1 MAPNSA
7 IVAAGV
13 GATFHLLRLTVDVV
27 TTASENAKKNDE
39 KIETTKL
46 ASDDKKEKEKKDKAN
61 NTNANAAVSQRPS
74 LIRRLSGTTFFDGRM
89 SVRNVATP
97 FSNEYAGGGGGTT
110 DDVGRS
116 RRSSLSSLLSNST
129 RRFAS
134 AMADGDAADG
144 GGGDDVEG
152 QSEEQVPKGAIE
164 AIIPL
169 TSLILHLGLFVYFLT
184 ATILNATSTAESRP
198 QFANAVYDAVPL
210 GCATVAVFIGTIMNL
225 RDFHRKRFGSLQR
238 GLYSISALILLVGCI
253 ILIVLPSPDGV
264 AAASSPT
271 RVDFGTISCLAIYAL
286 LAIIEGRVCQYP
298 EVKTKEG
305 KKAKLNKRALLTIL
319 KPYFWPD
326 ATATSAATN
335 RVRAVTTWF
344 CVASAKG
351 FSLYAPILLGKASTA
366 LTRLD
371 YETAIKNVIFY
382 TLTQLAGST
391 MKECQSLIYLK
402 VGQAAFVQISELS
415 FNHLHSLSLDW
426 HLRKKLG
433 EVLRS
438 MDRGVAACDTLM
450 RYLFL
455 WLLPALAECVLVTII
470 FASYFDYFP
479 LAVSVFFF
487 IFAYVTW
494 TVLVT
499 LWRRKF
505 RKKVTKFDNN
515 FHDICTDS
523 LVNFECVKYFT
534 NEEYESRRYGE
545 SVQKYQTQD
554 VNVKASMSFL
564 NMTQQVM
571 LQACLATCLSLAV
584 ISIKGRMD
592 CCIAEGC
599 ADGNST
605 CCSNS
610 TICSGLEMGDFIAV
624 LTYTLNLF
632 MPLNFLG
639 TVYNAIVMAL
649 IDLAN
654 LSELLSESPDVTDA
668 PDAMDLPSRNTDSSD
683 TVVEFDN
690 VKFHYPTQPDTKGLK
705 GLSFKM
711 KRGTVTA
718 VVGPTGEGKTTVSRL
733 LFRFYDVIGGAV
745 KVNGVDVRSLKQK
758 SLRGAIGVV
767 PQNTSLFNDT
777 MKNNIKYGKQD
788 ASDEEVMQVIEDAQ
802 LRDFVESLPEGMD
815 TMVGD
820 RGLKLSGGEKQRT
833 AIARCLL
840 KNPSIVVLDEAT
852 SALDT
857 VTENSVQ
864 DALDRLGSDRT
875 VLVIAHRLGTI
886 READNI
892 IVLGDGVVAEQGTH
906 DELMQKEGG
915 KYAAMWNM
923 QLHSARGGDNKKSTD
938 SLTALSS

>member
-7 IVAAGV
+7 TVAAGV
-13 GATFHLLRLTVDVV
+13 AATFHLLRLTVDLV
-27 TTASENAKKNDE
+27 TTASDKAKSN
-39 KIETTKL
+39 
-46 ASDDKKEKEKKDKAN
+46 DDKIDKADAADKEKD
-61 NTNANAAVSQRPS
+61 AAAATRGRPS
-74 LIRRLSGTTFFDGRM
+74 IMRRLSVTGFDGRL
-89 SVRNVATP
+89 SVRDFQTP
-97 FSNEYAGGGGGTT
+97 WSSNNNSTAAA
-110 DDVGRS
+110 DNVGRS
-116 RRSSLSSLLSNST
+116 GRRLSSMLSNSF
-129 RRFAS
+129 RSS
-134 AMADGDAADG
+134 AHQAAQA
-144 GGGDDVEG
+144 DDVEG
-152 QSEEQVPKGAIE
+152 QNEGLANPKGALE
-164 AIIPL
+164 ASIPML
-169 TSLILHLGLFVYFLT
+169 SLVLHLIIFAYLLAATILT
-184 ATILNATSTAESRP
+184 ATSSVETRP
-198 QFANAVYDAVPL
+198 QFANAMYDAVPL
-210 GCATVAVFIGTIMNL
+210 GCATTAVFIGILMNV
-225 RDFHRKRFGSLQR
+225 RDFHRKRFGSLNR
-238 GLYSISALILLVGCI
+238 GLYSISSLILLVGCI
-253 ILIVLPSPDGV
+253 ILISLPSPDGV
-264 AAASSPT
+264 AASPT
-271 RVDFGTISCLAIYAL
+271 RVDFGTISCLAIYAV
-286 LAIIEGRVCQYP
+286 LAVIEGRVCQYP

-305 KKAKLNKRALLTIL
+305 KKAKLNKRALLIIL

-326 ATATSAATN
+326 ATATSATIN
-335 RVRAVTTWF
+335 RVRAITTWL
-344 CVASAKG
+344 CVGSAKAC
-351 FSLYAPILLGKASTA
+351 SLFAPILLGRASTA
-366 LTRLD
+366 LTRFD
-371 YETAIKNVIFY
+371 YATAIKNVVLY
-382 TLTQLAGST
+382 SLAQLAGST
-391 MKECQSLIYLK
+391 FKECQSLIYLK

-433 EVLRS
+433 EVIRS
-438 MDRGVAACDTLM
+438 MDRGIAACDTLM

-455 WLLPALAECVLVTII
+455 WLVPALGECVLVTII
-470 FASYFDYFP
+470 FATYFDFFP
-479 LAVSVFFF
+479 LAVAVFFF

-505 RKKVTKFDNN
+505 RKKVAKFDNN
-515 FHDICTDS
+515 WHDICTDS
-523 LVNFECVKYFT
+523 LINFETVKYFT
-534 NEEYESRRYGE
+534 NEEYEMKRFGS
-545 SVQKYQTQD
+545 SVEKYQSQD
-554 VNVKASMSFL
+554 VNVKASMGFL
-564 NMTQQVM
+564 NVTQQLM
-571 LQACLATCLSLAV
+571 LQACLATCLSLAIV
-584 ISIKGRMD
+584 SIRGRMD
-592 CCIAEGC
+592 CCLAEGC
-599 ADGNST
+599 IDTNSE
-605 CCSNS
+605 CCDATS
-610 TICSGLEMGDFIAV
+610 CSGLRIGDFISV

-639 TVYNAIVMAL
+639 SVYNAIVMAL

-654 LSELLSESPDVTDA
+654 LSELLTESPDVCDA
-668 PDAMDLPSRNTDSSD
+668 PDAMDPPTPSEIDSD

-745 KVNGVDVRSLKQK
+745 KVNGIDVRSLKQK

-777 MKNNIKYGKQD
+777 LKNNIKYGKQD
-788 ASDEEVMQVIEDAQ
+788 ATDDEVMQVIEDAQ
-802 LRDFVESLPEGMD
+802 LKDFVDSLPEGWD

-906 DELMQKEGG
+906 DELMEREGG
-915 KYAAMWNM
+915 KYAEMWNM
-923 QLHSARGGDNKKSTD
+923 QLHSARGNKKSTE

>member
-1 MAPNSA
+1 
-7 IVAAGV
+7 
-13 GATFHLLRLTVDVV
+13 VV
-27 TTASENAKKNDE
+27 STASDNAKKNDE
-39 KIETTKL
+39 KIENAKPTIS
-46 ASDDKKEKEKKDKAN
+46 SDDDKEKDGIQ
-61 NTNANAAVSQRPS
+61 SQRPS
-74 LIRRLSGTTFFDGRM
+74 LMRRLSATAFDGRM
-89 SVRNVATP
+89 SVRDFRTP
-97 FSNEYAGGGGGTT
+97 FSMEYAGGNNIDG
-110 DDVGRS
+110 S
-116 RRSSLSSLLSNST
+116 NRRRFSSMLSKNST
-129 RRFAS
+129 RRLSLAQRQVT
-134 AMADGDAADG
+134 A
-144 GGGDDVEG
+144 DDVEG
-152 QSEEQVPKGAIE
+152 QNEEQIPKGAIE
-164 AIIPL
+164 SLIPM
-169 TSLILHLGLFVYFLT
+169 TSLVLHLGLFAYFLAATILT
-184 ATILNATSTAESRP
+184 ATSSVESRP
-198 QFANAVYDAVPL
+198 EFANAVYDAVPL
-210 GCATVAVFIGTIMNL
+210 GCATVAVFIGTIMNM

-238 GLYSISALILLVGCI
+238 GLYSIAALILLVGCI
-253 ILIVLPSPDGV
+253 ILIFLPSPDGV
-264 AAASSPT
+264 TASPT
-271 RVDFGTISCLAIYAL
+271 SVDYGTISCLAIYAV

-326 ATATSAATN
+326 ATATSAAMN
-335 RVRAVTTWF
+335 RVRAITTWL
-344 CVASAKG
+344 CVVSAKAC
-351 FSLYAPILLGKASTA
+351 SLYAPILLGKASTA
-366 LTRLD
+366 LTRFD
-371 YETAIKNVIFY
+371 YETAIRYVILY
-382 TLTQLAGST
+382 SVTQLGSST
-391 MKECQSLIYLK
+391 FKEGQSLIYLK

-415 FNHLHSLSLDW
+415 FNHLHCLSLDW

-433 EVLRS
+433 EVIRS
-438 MDRGVAACDTLM
+438 MDRGIAACDTLM

-455 WLLPALAECVLVTII
+455 WLVPALAECILVTII

-479 LAVSVFFF
+479 LAVAVFFF

-505 RKKVTKFDNN
+505 RKKVAKFDNN
-515 FHDICTDS
+515 WHDICTDS
-523 LVNFECVKYFT
+523 LINYETVKLFT
-534 NEEYESRRYGE
+534 NEDYESRRFGE
-545 SVQKYQTQD
+545 SVERYQTQD
-554 VNVKASMSFL
+554 VAVKASMGFL
-564 NMTQQVM
+564 NVTQQAL
-571 LQACLATCLSLAV
+571 LQACLATCLSLAI
-584 ISIKGRMD
+584 ISIRGRMD
-592 CCIAEGC
+592 CCLSEGC
-599 ADGNST
+599 VDGNSD

-610 TICSGLEMGDFIAV
+610 TICSGLEMGDFISV

-639 TVYNAIVMAL
+639 SVYNAIVMAM

-654 LSELLSESPDVTDA
+654 LSELLSESPDVVDA
-668 PDAMDLPSRNTDSSD
+668 PDAMDLPSKNVDSSD
-683 TVVEFDN
+683 TVVEFED

-711 KRGTVTA
+711 RRGTVTA

-767 PQNTSLFNDT
+767 PQNTSLFNDSL
-777 MKNNIKYGKQD
+777 KNNIKYGKQD
-788 ASDEEVMQVIEDAQ
+788 ATDEEIMQVIEDAQ
-802 LRDFVESLPEGMD
+802 LKDFVDSLPEGVD

-852 SALDT
+852 SALDS

-886 READNI
+886 RNADNI

-906 DELMQKEGG
+906 DELMQIEGG

-923 QLHSARGGDNKKSTD
+923 QLHSARGIDKASTE

>member
-7 IVAAGV
+7 VVAAGV
-13 GATFHLLRLTVDVV
+13 AATFHLLRLTVDVV
-27 TTASENAKKNDE
+27 TTASENAKKNDD
-39 KIETTKL
+39 KIESANLT
-46 ASDDKKEKEKKDKAN
+46 DKEKELA
-61 NTNANAAVSQRPS
+61 SSGRPS
-74 LIRRLSGTTFFDGRM
+74 LSRRFSVTAFDGRM
-89 SVRNVATP
+89 SVRNFQTP
-97 FSNEYAGGGGGTT
+97 FSSGYANGGGNNS
-110 DDVGRS
+110 DGRS
-116 RRSSLSSLLSNST
+116 TRRSSLVTMLSNST
-129 RRFAS
+129 RRFS
-134 AMADGDAADG
+134 SVIAA
-144 GGGDDVEG
+144 DDVEG
-152 QSEEQVPKGAIE
+152 QNDEQVPKGAIE
-164 AIIPL
+164 AMIPI
-169 TSLILHLGLFVYFLT
+169 TSLIVHLVLFAYFLSATILT
-184 ATILNATSTAESRP
+184 ATSTVESRP
-198 QFANAVYDAVPL
+198 EFANAVYDEVPL
-210 GCATVAVFIGTIMNL
+210 GCATVAVFIGTLMNL

-264 AAASSPT
+264 TVSPT
-271 RVDFGTISCLAIYAL
+271 RVDFGTISCLAIYAV

-305 KKAKLNKRALLTIL
+305 KKAKLTKRALLTIL

-326 ATATSAATN
+326 ATASSALIN
-335 RVRAVTTWF
+335 RVRAITTWL
-344 CVASAKG
+344 CVVSSKAC
-351 FSLYAPILLGKASTA
+351 SLYAPILLGKASTA

-371 YETAIKNVIFY
+371 YETAIRNVIFY
-382 TLTQLAGST
+382 TLTTLAAST
-391 MKECQSLIYLK
+391 LKECQSLIYLK

-433 EVLRS
+433 EVIRS
-438 MDRGVAACDTLM
+438 MDRGIAACDTLM

-455 WLLPALAECVLVTII
+455 WLIPALAECILVTII

-479 LAVSVFFF
+479 LAVAVFFF

-494 TVLVT
+494 TVLLT

-505 RKKVTKFDNN
+505 RKKVAKFDNN
-515 FHDICTDS
+515 WHDICTDS
-523 LVNFECVKYFT
+523 LINFETVKMFT
-534 NEEYESRRYGE
+534 NEEYESRRFGE
-545 SVQKYQTQD
+545 SVEKYQTQD

-564 NMTQQVM
+564 NISQQVM
-571 LQACLATCLSLAV
+571 LQACLATCLSLAIV
-584 ISIKGRMD
+584 SIRGRMD

-599 ADGNST
+599 ADGNSV

-624 LTYTLNLF
+624 LSYTLNLF

-639 TVYNAIVMAL
+639 SVYNAIVMAL

-668 PDAMDLPSRNTDSSD
+668 HDALDLPSRNADSPD

-690 VKFHYPTQPDTKGLK
+690 VKFHYPSQPDTKGLK

-733 LFRFYDVIGGAV
+733 LFRFYDVVGGAV

-767 PQNTSLFNDT
+767 PQNTSLFNDS

-788 ASDEEVMQVIEDAQ
+788 ATDEEVMQVINDAQ
-802 LRDFVESLPEGMD
+802 LQNFVDSLPEGMD
-815 TMVGD
+815 TPVGD

-852 SALDT
+852 SALDS

-923 QLHSARGGDNKKSTD
+923 QLHSARGDDKKSTD

>member
-7 IVAAGV
+7 IIAAGV
-13 GATFHLLRLTVDVV
+13 AATFHLLRLTVDVV

-39 KIETTKL
+39 QIESAKHN
-46 ASDDKKEKEKKDKAN
+46 DKEKEE
-61 NTNANAAVSQRPS
+61 VISQRPS
-74 LIRRLSGTTFFDGRM
+74 IVRRMSATTFFDGRM
-89 SVRNVATP
+89 SVRNFQTP
-97 FSNEYAGGGGGTT
+97 FSSEYAGGATG
-110 DDVGRS
+110 DGRS
-116 RRSSLSSLLSNST
+116 RRRSTLTSFLSNST
-129 RRFAS
+129 RRVTGAI
-134 AMADGDAADG
+134 AA
-144 GGGDDVEG
+144 DDVEE
-152 QSEEQVPKGAIE
+152 QNEDQVPKGAIE
-164 AIIPL
+164 AFIPI
-169 TSLILHLGLFVYFLT
+169 TSLIVHLGLLLYFLT
-184 ATILNATSTAESRP
+184 ATILTATSTVASRP
-198 QFANAVYDAVPL
+198 EFANAVYDAVPL

-264 AAASSPT
+264 VSASPT
-271 RVDFGTISCLAIYAL
+271 GVDFGSISCLAIYAI
-286 LAIIEGRVCQYP
+286 LAITEGRVCRYP
-298 EVKTKEG
+298 EVKNKEG

-326 ATATSAATN
+326 ATATSAAIN
-335 RVRAVTTWF
+335 RVRAITTWV

-351 FSLYAPILLGKASTA
+351 CSLYAPILLGKASTA

-371 YETAIKNVIFY
+371 YETAIKNVVFY
-382 TLTQLAGST
+382 TVTQLAGST
-391 MKECQSLIYLK
+391 LKECQSLIYLK

-455 WLLPALAECVLVTII
+455 WLLPALAECLLVTII

-487 IFAYVTW
+487 IFTYVTW

-564 NMTQQVM
+564 NVTQQVL

-584 ISIKGRMD
+584 VSIRGRMD

-599 ADGNST
+599 TDGNST

-624 LTYTLNLF
+624 LSYTLNLF

-639 TVYNAIVMAL
+639 SVYNAIVMAL

-668 PDAMDLPSRNTDSSD
+668 PDAMDLPSRNADSSD

-802 LRDFVESLPEGMD
+802 LKDFVESLPEGMD

-840 KNPSIVVLDEAT
+840 KNPSIVILDEAT

-923 QLHSARGGDNKKSTD
+923 QLHSARGDNKKSTD

>member
-7 IVAAGV
+7 IIAAGV
-13 GATFHLLRLTVDVV
+13 AATFHLLRLTVDVV

-39 KIETTKL
+39 QIESAKHN
-46 ASDDKKEKEKKDKAN
+46 DKEKEE
-61 NTNANAAVSQRPS
+61 VISQRPS
-74 LIRRLSGTTFFDGRM
+74 IVRRMSATTFFDGRM
-89 SVRNVATP
+89 SVRNFQTP
-97 FSNEYAGGGGGTT
+97 FSSEYAGGATG
-110 DDVGRS
+110 DGRS
-116 RRSSLSSLLSNST
+116 RRRSTLTSFLSNST
-129 RRFAS
+129 RRVTGAI
-134 AMADGDAADG
+134 AA
-144 GGGDDVEG
+144 DDVEE
-152 QSEEQVPKGAIE
+152 QNEDQVPKGAIE
-164 AIIPL
+164 AFIPI
-169 TSLILHLGLFVYFLT
+169 TSLIVHLGLLLYFLT
-184 ATILNATSTAESRP
+184 ATILTATSTVESRP
-198 QFANAVYDAVPL
+198 EFANAVYDAVPL

-264 AAASSPT
+264 VSASPT
-271 RVDFGTISCLAIYAL
+271 GVDFGSISCLAIYAI
-286 LAIIEGRVCQYP
+286 LAITEGRVCRYP
-298 EVKTKEG
+298 EVKNKEG

-326 ATATSAATN
+326 ATATSAAIN
-335 RVRAVTTWF
+335 RVRAITTWV

-351 FSLYAPILLGKASTA
+351 CSLYAPILLGKASTA

-371 YETAIKNVIFY
+371 YETAIKNVVFY
-382 TLTQLAGST
+382 TVTQLAGST
-391 MKECQSLIYLK
+391 LKECQSLIYLK

-455 WLLPALAECVLVTII
+455 WLLPALAECLLVTII

-487 IFAYVTW
+487 IFTYVTW

-564 NMTQQVM
+564 NVTQQVL

-584 ISIKGRMD
+584 VSIRSRMD

-599 ADGNST
+599 TDGNST

-624 LTYTLNLF
+624 LSYTLNLF

-639 TVYNAIVMAL
+639 SVYNAIVMAL

-668 PDAMDLPSRNTDSSD
+668 PDAMDLPSRNADSSG

-802 LRDFVESLPEGMD
+802 LKDFVESLPEGMD

-840 KNPSIVVLDEAT
+840 KNPSIVILDEAT
-852 SALDT
+852 
-857 VTENSVQ
+857 SVQ

-923 QLHSARGGDNKKSTD
+923 QLHSARGDNKKSTD

>member
-13 GATFHLLRLTVDVV
+13 AATFHLLRLTVDVV
-27 TTASENAKKNDE
+27 STASENAKKNDE
-39 KIETTKL
+39 KIETAKQL
-46 ASDDKKEKEKKDKAN
+46 SDKKEDHTA
-61 NTNANAAVSQRPS
+61 SQQRPS
-74 LIRRLSGTTFFDGRM
+74 LMRRLSGTMFFDGRM
-89 SVRNVATP
+89 SVRNVSTP
-97 FSNEYAGGGGGTT
+97 FSNEHAGGSAI
-110 DDVGRS
+110 DDGRS
-116 RRSSLSSLLSNST
+116 RRRSTLSSFISNST

-134 AMADGDAADG
+134 ATAEDNDD
-144 GGGDDVEG
+144 DDVEG
-152 QSEEQVPKGAIE
+152 QSEEQVPKGAVE
-164 AIIPL
+164 AIIPM
-169 TSLILHLGLFVYFLT
+169 TSLMLHLGLFLYFLT
-184 ATILNATSTAESRP
+184 ATILTATSTVESRP

-264 AAASSPT
+264 ATALPT
-271 RVDFGTISCLAIYAL
+271 RVDFGTISCLAIYAV
-286 LAIIEGRVCQYP
+286 LAIVEGRVCQYP

-326 ATATSAATN
+326 ATATSAAIN
-335 RVRAVTTWF
+335 RVRAITTWL

-351 FSLYAPILLGKASTA
+351 CSLYAPILLGKASTA

-371 YETAIKNVIFY
+371 YETAIRNVIFY
-382 TLTQLAGST
+382 TLTQFAGST
-391 MKECQSLIYLK
+391 LKECQSLIYLK

-455 WLLPALAECVLVTII
+455 WLLPALAECLLVTII

-487 IFAYVTW
+487 IFVYVTW

-505 RKKVTKFDNN
+505 RKQVTKFDNN

-534 NEEYESRRYGE
+534 NEDYESKRYAE

-564 NMTQQVM
+564 NVTQQVL

-639 TVYNAIVMAL
+639 SVYNAIVMAL

-668 PDAMDLPSRNTDSSD
+668 PDAVELPPRNADSSD

-745 KVNGVDVRSLKQK
+745 KVNGVDVRSCKQK

-767 PQNTSLFNDT
+767 PQNTTLFNDT

-788 ASDEEVMQVIEDAQ
+788 ATDEEVMQVIEDAQ
-802 LRDFVESLPEGMD
+802 LKDFVESLPEGMD

-852 SALDT
+852 SG
-857 VTENSVQ
+857 E
-864 DALDRLGSDRT
+864 
-875 VLVIAHRLGTI
+875 
-886 READNI
+886 
-892 IVLGDGVVAEQGTH
+892 
-906 DELMQKEGG
+906 
-915 KYAAMWNM
+915 
-923 QLHSARGGDNKKSTD
+923 
-938 SLTALSS
+938 

>member
-1 MAPNSA
+1 
-7 IVAAGV
+7 
-13 GATFHLLRLTVDVV
+13 
-27 TTASENAKKNDE
+27 
-39 KIETTKL
+39 
-46 ASDDKKEKEKKDKAN
+46 
-61 NTNANAAVSQRPS
+61 
-74 LIRRLSGTTFFDGRM
+74 
-89 SVRNVATP
+89 
-97 FSNEYAGGGGGTT
+97 
-110 DDVGRS
+110 
-116 RRSSLSSLLSNST
+116 
-129 RRFAS
+129 
-134 AMADGDAADG
+134 
-144 GGGDDVEG
+144 
-152 QSEEQVPKGAIE
+152 
-164 AIIPL
+164 
-169 TSLILHLGLFVYFLT
+169 
-184 ATILNATSTAESRP
+184 
-198 QFANAVYDAVPL
+198 
-210 GCATVAVFIGTIMNL
+210 MNL

-264 AAASSPT
+264 VSASPT
-271 RVDFGTISCLAIYAL
+271 GVDFGSISCLAIYAI
-286 LAIIEGRVCQYP
+286 LAITEGRVCRYP
-298 EVKTKEG
+298 EVKNKEG

-326 ATATSAATN
+326 ATATSAAIN
-335 RVRAVTTWF
+335 RVRAITTWV

-351 FSLYAPILLGKASTA
+351 CSLYAPILLGKASTA

-371 YETAIKNVIFY
+371 YETAIKNVVFY
-382 TLTQLAGST
+382 TVTQLAGST
-391 MKECQSLIYLK
+391 LKECQSLIYLK

-455 WLLPALAECVLVTII
+455 WLLPALAECLLVTII

-487 IFAYVTW
+487 IFTYVTW

-564 NMTQQVM
+564 NVTQQVL

-584 ISIKGRMD
+584 VSIRGRMD
-592 CCIAEGC
+592 C
-599 ADGNST
+599 
-605 CCSNS
+605 
-610 TICSGLEMGDFIAV
+610 MGDFIAV
-624 LTYTLNLF
+624 LSYTLNLF

-639 TVYNAIVMAL
+639 SVYNAIVMAL

-668 PDAMDLPSRNTDSSD
+668 PDAMDLPSRNADSSD

-802 LRDFVESLPEGMD
+802 LKDFVESLPEGMD

-840 KNPSIVVLDEAT
+840 KNPSIVILDEAT

-923 QLHSARGGDNKKSTD
+923 QLHSARGDNKKSTD

>member
-13 GATFHLLRLTVDVV
+13 AATFHLLRLTVDVV
-27 TTASENAKKNDE
+27 STASENAKKNDE
-39 KIETTKL
+39 KIETAKL
-46 ASDDKKEKEKKDKAN
+46 SDKEKKED
-61 NTNANAAVSQRPS
+61 NTTMSQQRPS
-74 LIRRLSGTTFFDGRM
+74 LMRRLSGTTFFDGRM
-89 SVRNVATP
+89 SVRDVSTP
-97 FSNEYAGGGGGTT
+97 FSNEHAGGAT
-110 DDVGRS
+110 DGRS
-116 RRSSLSSLLSNST
+116 RRRSTLSSFISNST
-129 RRFAS
+129 RKFTS
-134 AMADGDAADG
+134 ATADNDD
-144 GGGDDVEG
+144 DDVEG
-152 QSEEQVPKGAIE
+152 QSEEQVPKGAAE
-164 AIIPL
+164 AIIPM
-169 TSLILHLGLFVYFLT
+169 TSLILHLGLFLYFLT
-184 ATILNATSTAESRP
+184 ATILTATSTVESRP

-264 AAASSPT
+264 TTASPT
-271 RVDFGTISCLAIYAL
+271 RVDFGTIGCLAIYAV
-286 LAIIEGRVCQYP
+286 LAIVEGRVCQYP

-326 ATATSAATN
+326 ATATSAAIN
-335 RVRAVTTWF
+335 RVRAITTWF
-344 CVASAKG
+344 CVASSKG
-351 FSLYAPILLGKASTA
+351 CSLYAPILLGKASTA

-391 MKECQSLIYLK
+391 LKECQSLIYLK

-455 WLLPALAECVLVTII
+455 WLLPALAECLLVTII

-487 IFAYVTW
+487 IFVYVTW

-534 NEEYESRRYGE
+534 NEEYEGKRYAE
-545 SVQKYQTQD
+545 SVQNYQTQD

-564 NMTQQVM
+564 NVTQQVL

-584 ISIKGRMD
+584 ISIQGRMD
-592 CCIAEGC
+592 CCVAEGC

-624 LTYTLNLF
+624 LSYTLNLF

-639 TVYNAIVMAL
+639 SVYNAIVMAL

-654 LSELLSESPDVTDA
+654 LSELLSESPDVSDA
-668 PDAMDLPSRNTDSSD
+668 PDAVDLPSRNADSSD

-745 KVNGVDVRSLKQK
+745 KVNGVDVRSCKQK

-767 PQNTSLFNDT
+767 PQNTTLFNDT

-788 ASDEEVMQVIEDAQ
+788 ATDEEVMQVIEDAQ
-802 LRDFVESLPEGMD
+802 LKDFVESLPEGMD

-906 DELMQKEGG
+906 DELMQKEDG

-923 QLHSARGGDNKKSTD
+923 QLHSARGDNKKSTD